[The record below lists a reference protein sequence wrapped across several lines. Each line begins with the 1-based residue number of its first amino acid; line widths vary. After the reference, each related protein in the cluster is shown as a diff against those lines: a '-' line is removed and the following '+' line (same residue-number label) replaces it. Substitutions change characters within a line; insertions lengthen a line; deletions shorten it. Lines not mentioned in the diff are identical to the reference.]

1 MISFLDK
8 LLDLTSISFSK
19 SKGFGF
25 IFSFNQLFTWIVSIF
40 LMLLETGFSFDES
53 KLSYSS
59 FLGISLIGTLFN

>member
-8 LLDLTSISFSK
+8 LFDLTSISFSK
-19 SKGFGF
+19 SKDFGF

-40 LMLLETGFSFDES
+40 LMLLETGFSSDEF

-59 FLGISLIGTLFN
+59 FLGISLIRILFS